1 MVHGD
6 LGRLFLV
13 LLEKEGKGIDD
24 LRPGGPVR
32 VQTRAVL
39 QHGIVLAQLW
49 QEVVE
54 GLDSAS
60 TENLIQDVDLGQELT
75 SDFLETTRQLCN
87 VSEGDLEVVT

>member
-1 MVHGD
+1 
-6 LGRLFLV
+6 
-13 LLEKEGKGIDD
+13 
-24 LRPGGPVR
+24 
-32 VQTRAVL
+32 VQTRTVL